1 MVHANAKNSHTEAAC
16 YGKIHVSMIKILI
29 SHHFK
34 IQVRAFPNGHVQA
47 SISMSS
53 NLKDKIHFEPEL
65 NVMT

>member
-1 MVHANAKNSHTEAAC
+1 
-16 YGKIHVSMIKILI
+16 MIKILI

-53 NLKDKIHFEPEL
+53 NLKDKIHLEPEL
-65 NVMT
+65 NVMTQVLNRLFEFNLMIE